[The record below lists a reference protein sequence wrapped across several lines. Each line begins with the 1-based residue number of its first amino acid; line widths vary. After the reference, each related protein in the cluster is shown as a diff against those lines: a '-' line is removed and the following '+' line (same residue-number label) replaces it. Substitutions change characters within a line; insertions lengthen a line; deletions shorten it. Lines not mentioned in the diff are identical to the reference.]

1 MTVYKYMWHRS
12 KESVA
17 QEPAETGTMFQQRLL
32 ACVCLLGLIS
42 GAISKPRYALSV
54 PAVLKSGENSTAC
67 INILDN
73 DSPLQLNVNLE
84 FYGANYSIFSET
96 VQEKTI
102 FKCKEF
108 TVPAVSMTVPV
119 FITMVATGPRD
130 TIMERRSAVIG
141 KMENINFVQLDKSIY
156 KAGQK
161 VQCRLISLNPLLRP
175 VQETYTAIYI
185 LDPLGSRIFQWL
197 NKTSRQGLVA
207 LEYLL
212 LSDATLGTYNI
223 VAERISGPAVSQP
236 FEVAEYALPRYS
248 VTVAAPNTISIQ
260 DQNITFQVNAKY
272 TYGQGVPGK
281 LSGRLCRKYNYYYPG
296 MSCNRKPE
304 GLCQNIAG
312 DVDPSGTF
320 NYTADLALF
329 QLERGGLDMVLSYQ
343 ITLTENGT
351 GVQVTESGS
360 VSISNLIARVS
371 FDYQAIQPYYKPGI
385 PYRVAMTLVNAA
397 GNPLSNETIEL
408 RVSGNNVQNL
418 TTDRNGKVRYELDVS
433 GYEQPQLD
441 LQAIY
446 KNAETCYDPNWVMP
460 IYSNDVY
467 TVTRFFSRTGSYVE
481 ISAPQQELSCGNSY
495 TIKAHYSLSPKALGN
510 VTNVSFYYLVM
521 SKTKIVKS
529 GEHLVAL
536 NSRPQRGTFSL
547 NLTVSQEL
555 APGFDVIVY
564 SMLQSEVI
572 AHKIHLNTE
581 KCFEHQVSLSFSA
594 SQGTPGSNVNLT
606 LRADPRSLC
615 GLLAIDSSLILLGPG
630 TQLTAERVYNA
641 LQYLSLNG
649 YSVGEYNVEPAAP
662 PCIDSE
668 NRVLDD
674 GLVYQP
680 VQFPGQGNTYNEFK
694 SAGLH
699 FATNSSIYKPE
710 LCGFYGY
717 TLGFFHSNMATPLS
731 ATLPVSVS
739 VPGEPIST
747 VRKSFPEVW
756 NFDIVAVG
764 DTGSASPALKAPDT
778 ITQWQASMF
787 CLSEGKGL
795 GVTKY
800 PSNFTSSL
808 PFFVEV
814 SVPFSFTRGEMLLLR
829 AFVSNYLNQCIKVRV
844 TLQPS
849 KDYTAVLQEGTQDMC
864 VCPKGRAS
872 YSWNVTANSLGVI
885 SFNVTAQ
892 TTFIGATC
900 GGPPNTTQPPR
911 SDTVIKTVIVEAEG
925 IEKEVT
931 YSNLVCVEGNN
942 AQIPFSITPPANMVK
957 GSAKAS
963 VTVIGDPLGHAVNN
977 PDSLI
982 QMPTGCGEQNLV
994 KLLPIPA
1001 VLAYLNCSGQL
1012 TKEIQDKAV
1021 QYMATG
1027 YVRQLGFKRY
1037 DGTFSAFGQRDP
1049 EGSSWLTALSLYT
1062 FQKIKQYTL
1071 VDPTVINQG
1080 LVALEKSQDLQSGCF
1095 KVSGTLFNSELKG
1108 GAENEIS
1115 FTAYVVAILM
1125 ETNYPGAQTLL
1136 RNGLGCLD
1144 AASRREQTL
1153 YNLALLFYAFSL
1165 SGNEERRNA
1174 TLAKLKKLA
1183 IHENGG
1189 IHWEQTDKPIAEKY
1203 PFFYAPP
1210 PSADI
1215 EITGYV
1221 LLGFT
1226 KGPAPSQEEKSYMT
1240 QIAVWLVRQQNSQ
1253 GGFRSTADTV
1263 VALQALAEYSC
1274 LVYKKGATNRV
1285 TVSLA
1290 RQVIATFNVQPSNR
1304 LLVQRRMLPSQQ
1316 GNYSFG
1322 VSGNGCCLIQSTV
1335 KYNVPVVRKNSTFSL
1350 SVNTSSGSCINGA
1363 AFIIPINLTLS
1374 YNGRKNQSNM
1384 AVVDMK
1390 LLSGYSVQYQ
1400 SLLQLRQ
1407 QVPKVEQINNHLIIY
1422 LSSVQREPISL
1433 PVSLEMGNR
1442 VQNFQPQSIY
1452 VYDYYDQDENAVVE
1466 VRHPC
1471 SH

>member
-1 MTVYKYMWHRS
+1 
-12 KESVA
+12 
-17 QEPAETGTMFQQRLL
+17 
-32 ACVCLLGLIS
+32 
-42 GAISKPRYALSV
+42 
-54 PAVLKSGENSTAC
+54 
-67 INILDN
+67 
-73 DSPLQLNVNLE
+73 
-84 FYGANYSIFSET
+84 
-96 VQEKTI
+96 
-102 FKCKEF
+102 
-108 TVPAVSMTVPV
+108 MTVPV

-1027 YVRQLGFKRY
+1027 YIRQLGYKRW
-1037 DGTFSAFGQRDP
+1037 DGTFSAFGQSDH
-1049 EGSSWLTALSLYT
+1049 EGSSWLTALIFHT
-1062 FQKIKQYTL
+1062 FELIKPYTL
-1071 VDPTVINQG
+1071 VDPTVQNQ
-1080 LVALEKSQDLQSGCF
+1080 ALLALQRMQDPKTGCF
-1095 KVSGTLFNSELKG
+1095 KATGTLFHSGLKG
-1108 GAENEIS
+1108 GADNEIS
-1115 FTAYVVAILM
+1115 FTGYVAAMLWN
-1125 ETNYPGAQTLL
+1125 TPYPAAQTLL
-1136 RNGLGCLD
+1136 HGAFSCLD
-1144 AASRREQTL
+1144 EASKREQSL
-1153 YNLALLFYAFSL
+1153 YNLVLMFYAFAV
-1165 SGNEERRNA
+1165 SGNMEKRNYI
-1174 TLAKLKKLA
+1174 LAQLKSKA
-1183 IHENGG
+1183 IHKVGTT
-1189 IHWEQTDKPIAEKY
+1189 HWERPDKPKEETS
-1203 PFFYAPP
+1203 PFFSAPS
-1210 PSADI
+1210 PSAET
-1215 EITGYV
+1215 EITGYA
-1221 LLGFT
+1221 LLGMT
-1226 KGPAPSQEEKSYMT
+1226 YGPAPSQDDKSYMA
-1240 QIAVWLVRQQNSQ
+1240 QIALWFAQQQNSQ
-1253 GGFRSTADTV
+1253 GGYRSTADTV
-1263 VALQALAEYSC
+1263 VALRALARYSC
-1274 LVYKKGATNRV
+1274 LIYKPGATNQVKV
-1285 TVSLA
+1285 TSGNT
-1290 RQVIATFNVQPSNR
+1290 VIANFNVQPNNR
-1304 LLVQRRMLPSQQ
+1304 LLVQRQPLPKVP
-1316 GNYSFG
+1316 GNYGFEVEG
-1322 VSGNGCCLIQSTV
+1322 KGCCLVQCSV
-1335 KYNVPVVRKNSTFSL
+1335 RYNVPVIKGVSAFSL
-1350 SVNTSSGSCINGA
+1350 SVQSDRKSCVNGVA
-1363 AFIIPINLTLS
+1363 YTIPIAMSVS
-1374 YNGRKNQSNM
+1374 YHGNRNQSNM
-1384 AVVDMK
+1384 AVIMAK
-1390 LLSGYSVQYQ
+1390 LLSGYTVEYQ
-1400 SLLQLRQ
+1400 SLQQLRQ
-1407 QVPKVEQINNHLIIY
+1407 NVSKVEQMDNRLVIY
-1422 LSSVQREPISL
+1422 LESVSSKPITLS
-1433 PVSLEMGNR
+1433 VTLEMSNR
-1442 VQNFQPQSIY
+1442 VQNFQPQFVY
-1452 VYDYYDQDENAVVE
+1452 VFDYYETGDNGVAELK
-1466 VRHPC
+1466 HSC
-1471 SH
+1471 SA